1 MLQIIRNTTILI
13 CQKRSLMNKK
23 EVYIKLI
30 YCLKIYFMT
39 WAFTKIAYM
48 GVRNILSLVFLVLSV
63 LLVNS
68 AKASKEHK
76 GTYKKGA
83 VVLGIVFAALYSLV
97 DYVNWVYDLSNMFFR
112 VVIIGAVFL
121 GLALIFYYVVLL
133 IFNYLDKVSL
143 HNNDSEILK
152 GNAFLSTFLLCVICY
167 LPYFLYLFPGVMTPD
182 SINQLEQA
190 IGLQP
195 YSNHH
200 PWVHTLIIKL
210 CFNIG
215 NAITGD
221 PEVGIAFYSVFQM
234 IMGSLTASYVVSTL
248 KQLKVKKY
256 ILIFA
261 ALFYAL
267 VPYNAVFAVTM
278 WKDVLFSYAVMIF
291 ICATLRDMLLLNSAD
306 KGKGAQ
312 VVNCIVLMIS
322 SLGFCLLRSNGYYAF
337 IITCVVYIA
346 VVIRRLSGMRRLNI
360 AIMLFALFASAII
373 KGPVM
378 KACAVTQPDFVESL
392 SIPLQQAANVIIKEN
407 NIDDRD
413 NELIVNV
420 IDTTYIADLY
430 EPTFADNIKELVR
443 AGQPEVLEGNKR
455 DYLGLYI
462 RLGLKYPY
470 DYLDAYRGQTSGYWY
485 PDSALNVADTEG
497 IIDNECGVY
506 SYPLLRGKFVIKLKE
521 ISLKLGD
528 MLPFY
533 SILFS
538 VGAVFWLLLIGFT
551 YSVIN
556 KNVCYVSY
564 VPIIALVLTVLIAT
578 PVSGNFRYVYFMILF
593 IPLLI
598 GTLKYE
604 ESMPS

>member
-1 MLQIIRNTTILI
+1 
-13 CQKRSLMNKK
+13 
-23 EVYIKLI
+23 
-30 YCLKIYFMT
+30 MT

-112 VVIIGAVFL
+112 VAIISAVFL
-121 GLALIFYYVVLL
+121 GLALIFYYVLLL
-133 IFNYLDKVSL
+133 IFNYLDKISL

-221 PEVGIAFYSVFQM
+221 PEAGIAFYSVFQM

-291 ICATLRDMLLLNSAD
+291 ICATLRDILLLNSAD

-346 VVIRRLSGMRRLNI
+346 VVIRRLSGKRRVNI

-485 PDSALNVADTEG
+485 PDSALNVADAEG
-497 IIDNECGVY
+497 IVDNECGVY
-506 SYPLLRGKFVIKLKE
+506 SYPLLGGRFVIKFKE

-551 YSVIN
+551 YGVIN
-556 KNVCYVSY
+556 KNICYVSY

-593 IPLLI
+593 IPVLI

>member
-1 MLQIIRNTTILI
+1 
-13 CQKRSLMNKK
+13 MNKK

-112 VVIIGAVFL
+112 VAIISAVFL
-121 GLALIFYYVVLL
+121 GLALIFYYVILL
-133 IFNYLDKVSL
+133 IFNYLDKISL
-143 HNNDSEILK
+143 HNNESEMLK

-221 PEVGIAFYSVFQM
+221 PEAGIAFYSVFQM

-256 ILIFA
+256 ILILA

-291 ICATLRDMLLLNSAD
+291 ICATLRDILLLNSAD

-337 IITCVVYIA
+337 IITCVAYMA
-346 VVIRRLSGMRRLNI
+346 VAIRRLSGMRRLNI

-485 PDSALNVADTEG
+485 PDSALNVADAEG

-506 SYPLLRGKFVIKLKE
+506 SYPLLGGRFVIKFKE

-593 IPLLI
+593 IPLLV